1 MIACCLDKTHRTH
14 THKLWVHCV
23 SSCSVTASCVGK
35 AKLYP
40 KCAHSCVCALLMK
53 CTCLICCFFFLV
65 ACLRW
70 VFSEVSVATLK
81 QLALTK
87 GSMVRSLNNLVPYLD
102 FFANQEYLVRR
113 IKGPPSSFV
122 YYYYLSV
129 CFLKKGAFIEN
140 VHMFC
145 IVWLK

>member
-1 MIACCLDKTHRTH
+1 MCSQLCMCPINE
-14 THKLWVHCV
+14 VHM
-23 SSCSVTASCVGK
+23 
-35 AKLYP
+35 LN
-40 KCAHSCVCALLMK
+40 LL
-53 CTCLICCFFFLV
+53 FFLFG
-65 ACLRW
+65 CLRW

-113 IKGPPSSFV
+113 IKGPPSLFV

-129 CFLKKGAFIEN
+129 CFLKKDAFIEN

-145 IVWLK
+145 IV